1 MTRIVEGAVKQS
13 TEAEKGGGGGG
24 VEKGAWLVAFSTGWQ
39 GTIRHQHIY
48 TLQPSTCIVLHAVH
62 NLHTQEHWEKYDI

>member
-24 VEKGAWLVAFSTGWQ
+24 VEKGACRTQTHECGTYICIFACSQYSSFSAF
-39 GTIRHQHIY
+39 
-48 TLQPSTCIVLHAVH
+48 LHLSPLSLAAPD
-62 NLHTQEHWEKYDI
+62 YGA